1 MAIAVIIELQG
12 TPADYQR
19 LGEEL
24 GVMEEPPAGSVT
36 HIAMLTETGVR
47 LVEVWE
53 SQEAYETFVR
63 DRLMPAQQ
71 RLGGSTSSAPAP
83 QVYPVIYNVSFS
95 NVST

>member
-24 GVMEEPPAGSVT
+24 GVMEEPSAGMVT

-53 SQEAYETFVR
+53 SQEAFDTFVR